1 MAALIIVFIAT
12 IVLLAIANVI
22 NVSYPIVLVLGGMAI
37 GYVPGIPTFQMPP
50 ELVLL
55 VFLPPLLHW
64 ESVCAKERVS
74 RRGCLDFQMAL
85 G

>member
-1 MAALIIVFIAT
+1 
-12 IVLLAIANVI
+12 
-22 NVSYPIVLVLGGMAI
+22 
-37 GYVPGIPTFQMPP
+37 MPP